1 MNAATLYAKDIIKN
15 PTKACDFVRR
25 ACERYLDDL
34 KVYTFREDWAEH
46 AVEFIEELEQWRG
59 AFAGKRLTLEPWQKF
74 IVYNIFGFEIN
85 GRRRFGRAYVEVPRK
100 NGKSTF
106 AAAIMLYGLV
116 ADGENGAQVFSVA
129 TKMAQALIVFDEA
142 AAMARASEILK
153 GEVKIHDSVNS
164 HRIIYENS
172 VFRPIEWGPTTND
185 GLNTHMATI
194 DEYHAHKTDEMYN
207 VIMNSMG
214 ARAQP
219 FLFTITTAGF
229 NKESPCY
236 KHRTHC
242 TNVLKGLVDDP
253 ALFTIIYTLDEN
265 DDWTDPKLWYKA
277 NPNLG
282 VSVAQKY
289 LTDRIIEA
297 KESAD
302 KEVEFKTKLL
312 NVWTDSAVTWITD
325 RDWMACS
332 GMDTNDLT
340 GLDCYAGLDLASTRD
355 FCALSLYFPE
365 KDALLFYCWLPEDAV
380 TKRRDQVGQSYRQWL
395 SDGELLITDGNVTD
409 YREIRRFINGLKE
422 RFNFL
427 EFAYDRHNASQLVI
441 ELQDDGF
448 DMVQYSQGI
457 LSMSAPSKELER
469 MVLTRRLKHTGHP
482 VLRWMVG
489 NVMLKKDE
497 NDNVKPDKKKSG
509 DKIDGAVSSI
519 MAIGIAMENKAKE
532 RDDGDLWFVPL

>member
-1 MNAATLYAKDIIKN
+1 MN
-15 PTKACDFVRR
+15 
-25 ACERYLDDL
+25 DL

-59 AFAGKRLTLEPWQKF
+59 EFAGRRLELEPWQKF
-74 IVYNIFGFEIN
+74 IVYNIFGFELN

-214 ARAQP
+214 ARSQP

-253 ALFTIIYTLDEN
+253 ALFTTIYTLDEN
-265 DDWTDPKLWYKA
+265 DDWTDPTLWAKA

-282 VSVAQKY
+282 VSVAPKY
-289 LTDRIIEA
+289 LSDRIIEA

-325 RDWMACS
+325 RAWMDCA
-332 GMDTNDLT
+332 TITERDLV

-355 FCALSLYFPE
+355 FCALSLFFPE
-365 KDALLFYCWLPEDAV
+365 KDALLFYCWLPEDAI
-380 TKRRDQVGQSYRQWL
+380 TKRRDQVGQSYRQWA
-395 SDGELLITDGNVTD
+395 SDGVVLLTEGNVTD
-409 YREIRRFINGLKE
+409 YRAIQAKIKQIAD
-422 RFNFL
+422 RFNIL
-427 EFAYDRHNASQLVI
+427 EIAYDRYNASQLVI

-448 DMVQYSQGI
+448 NMQQFSQGI

-469 MVLTRRLKHTGHP
+469 LVLNRRFKHTGHP

-519 MAIGIAMENKAKE
+519 MAIGAAMEGKAKE
-532 RDDGDLWFVPL
+532 RDDDSLWYVPL